1 MLATKQF
8 KSALGLIRKYD
19 ESMKSTLSAC
29 YAYCLFQWHN
39 GKNRNPHGEF
49 IAVLNEAKGFLSEIA
64 PKLTLG
70 KRDAALDEAQ
80 CLMCADIVI
89 GNLFRGREA
98 KKAERAE
105 AKKAR
110 DAEKAKLAEQNAAA
124 GEVEAEQ
131 NAAAGEVEAEQN
143 AAAGEVEAGEVEAGE
158 VEVEAVEVEHALV
171 VDGAV
176 VVLSHAE
183 AIAMRDYL
191 TTLRAPLL
199 KVA

>member
-29 YAYCLFQWHN
+29 YAYCLWQWHN
-39 GKNRNPHGEF
+39 GKNKNPHGELV
-49 IAVLNEAKGFLSEIA
+49 AALNEANGFLSEIA

-70 KRDAALDEAQ
+70 KRDAALNEAQ
-80 CLMCADIVI
+80 CIMRADIVI
-89 GNLFRGREA
+89 GDLFRGREA

-110 DAEKAKLAEQNAAA
+110 DAEKAKIAEQNATV
-124 GEVEAEQ
+124 GEEVEPEH
-131 NAAAGEVEAEQN
+131 AAVSPDSMVIDGETVAI
-143 AAAGEVEAGEVEAGE
+143 
-158 VEVEAVEVEHALV
+158 EVEHALV
-171 VDGAV
+171 IDGSV
-176 VVLSHAE
+176 VALSQAE
-183 AIAMRDYL
+183 VIALRDYL

>member
-80 CLMCADIVI
+80 CLMRADTVI
-89 GNLFRGREA
+89 GSLFRGREA

-110 DAEKAKLAEQNAAA
+110 DAEKAKIAEQNAAA
-124 GEVEAEQ
+124 GEDVEPEH
-131 NAAAGEVEAEQN
+131 AAITPDSTVIDGEAV
-143 AAAGEVEAGEVEAGE
+143 
-158 VEVEAVEVEHALV
+158 AVEVEHALV
-171 VDGAV
+171 IDGSV
-176 VVLSHAE
+176 VTLSQAE
-183 AIAMRDYL
+183 VIALRDYL
-191 TTLRAPLL
+191 TTLRTPAL

>member
-8 KSALGLIRKYD
+8 KATLGLIRKYD
-19 ESMKSTLSAC
+19 DSMKSALSAC
-29 YAYCLFQWHN
+29 YAYCLWQWHN

-124 GEVEAEQ
+124 GEVEA
-131 NAAAGEVEAEQN
+131 V
-143 AAAGEVEAGEVEAGE
+143 EVEAGDVEAVEVEAVE
-158 VEVEAVEVEHALV
+158 VEAVEVEAVEVEHALV

-183 AIAMRDYL
+183 AIALRDYL
-191 TTLRAPLL
+191 TTLRAPML